1 MTDPQSGNAAP
12 ARRNKVVWLINLTL
26 LAILVGVLVWT
37 GAATWRRANLYFTGR
52 VSVEGAYFYLH
63 PGDTYLTQSVLHLGE
78 YEPMETRLVR
88 ERLQEGDVF
97 LDVGANIG
105 WYTVLA
111 STRVG
116 AGGKVIAFEPDPA
129 NAVML
134 RRNVEANG
142 LTNVVV
148 EEKALSNEPG
158 KLKLFLDRKNLG
170 RHSVVLKYDDK
181 DYVEVETLRLD
192 DYWKDGGDIRLVK
205 IDTEGAEGFILD
217 GMRQTLEKH
226 PRLELILEFAPE
238 RLEKAGYDP
247 DEVLDR
253 LYRLGFKVTLI
264 DEVRRRFVEMG
275 TPKVKDFGFVGE
287 DPYINLHLKR

>member
-1 MTDPQSGNAAP
+1 MPAP

-37 GAATWRRANLYFTGR
+37 GAATWRRASLYFTGR
-52 VSVEGAYFYLH
+52 VSVEGASFYLH

-111 STRVG
+111 SPRVG

-129 NAVML
+129 NAAML

-170 RHSVVLKYDDK
+170 RHSVVLQYDDK

-192 DYWKDGGDIRLVK
+192 DYWKEGGIS
-205 IDTEGAEGFILD
+205 AW
-217 GMRQTLEKH
+217 
-226 PRLELILEFAPE
+226 
-238 RLEKAGYDP
+238 
-247 DEVLDR
+247 
-253 LYRLGFKVTLI
+253 
-264 DEVRRRFVEMG
+264 
-275 TPKVKDFGFVGE
+275 
-287 DPYINLHLKR
+287 